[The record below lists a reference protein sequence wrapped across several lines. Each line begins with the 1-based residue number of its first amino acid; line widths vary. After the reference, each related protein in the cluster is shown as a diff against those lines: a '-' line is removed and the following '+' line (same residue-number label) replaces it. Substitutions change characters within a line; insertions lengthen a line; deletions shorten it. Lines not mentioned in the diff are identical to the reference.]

1 MNVEII
7 SIGDELLYGK
17 TINTN
22 ASWIGEQLSMIGF
35 EIEKVS
41 TISDKAQ
48 AIKSTVQLAV
58 QTHKLVLI
66 TGGLGPTNDD
76 ITKQVLCELFQTQ
89 LEFYEPA
96 YAAIHSFLKS
106 RNGEMNENNKSQAW
120 LPKDAYLI
128 RNDCGTAWGMWFEW
142 NNSTIISMPGVPFE
156 MKYMMQTYII
166 PKLKDSFVL
175 PPIVHRHILC
185 IGIAEAKLAHVI
197 AEWESQLPNCVHLA
211 YLPSPGIVK
220 LRLTVIGEA
229 IEHAKQIISEQESK
243 ILPIIQEFVYGY
255 DDDTLEELIGS
266 LLIKKSATL
275 STAESCT
282 GGNIAST
289 IVKIPGSSQYFKGG
303 IIAYSNDL
311 KIQQLHISHDLLSNY
326 GAVSKEVVEAMAMNC
341 RRIYNTDFAIA
352 TSGIAGPTGGTEE
365 KPVGTVWIAVASAT
379 NICSQKFLFGEHR
392 ERTILRTTI
401 AALNLLQ
408 KNIE

>member
-96 YAAIHSFLKS
+96 YAAIQSFLKS

-156 MKYMMQTYII
+156 MKYMMQAYII

-185 IGIAEAKLAHVI
+185 TGIAEAKLAHVI

-229 IEHAKQIISEQESK
+229 IEHAKQIIFEQESK
-243 ILPIIQEFVYGY
+243 ILPIIKEFVYGY
-255 DDDTLEELIGS
+255 DDDTLEELIGA
-266 LLIKKSATL
+266 LLIKKNATL

-303 IIAYSNDL
+303 IIAYSNDF